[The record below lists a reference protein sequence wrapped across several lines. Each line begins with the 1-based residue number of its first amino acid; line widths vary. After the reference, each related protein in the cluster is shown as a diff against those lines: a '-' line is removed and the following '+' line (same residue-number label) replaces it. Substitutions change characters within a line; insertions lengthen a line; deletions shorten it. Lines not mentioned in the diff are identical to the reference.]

1 MVYTAVLT
9 GSKMYEKKLENSIP
23 TPGETYHIA
32 LVPLHPEE
40 LSQILNCSEA
50 AMRAGFAKE
59 FCSPPAWHFW
69 KSTYCF
75 WCLNESWALL
85 QICFWSCMLSCSANS
100 GYHCTTFLYFL
111 VVSCAGSKTIKA
123 PQGNHSCS
131 NQEAQKISGAKLF
144 SLLLP
149 FGWWLYV
156 WDCFILIWI
165 RAMPRQVL

>member
-59 FCSPPAWHFW
+59 FCSPPAWHF
-69 KSTYCF
+69 
-75 WCLNESWALL
+75 
-85 QICFWSCMLSCSANS
+85 
-100 GYHCTTFLYFL
+100 
-111 VVSCAGSKTIKA
+111 
-123 PQGNHSCS
+123 
-131 NQEAQKISGAKLF
+131 
-144 SLLLP
+144 
-149 FGWWLYV
+149 
-156 WDCFILIWI
+156 
-165 RAMPRQVL
+165 